1 MESFVQRI
9 IDEKE
14 ELDERIGKLKIFIA
28 SDRFKPLNTE
38 MRALMEEQYFTMD
51 HYSQI
56 LSKRLLLL
64 G

>member
-28 SDRFKPLNTE
+28 SDRFKTLNTE

-51 HYSQI
+51 HSSQI

>member
-14 ELDERIGKLKIFIA
+14 ELDERIGKLKILIA
-28 SDRFKPLNTE
+28 SDRFKTLNTE

>member
-9 IDEKE
+9 IDEKK
-14 ELDERIGKLKIFIA
+14 ELDERTGKLKIFIA
-28 SDRFKPLNTE
+28 SDRFKALNTE
-38 MRALMEEQYFTMD
+38 MKALMEEQYFTMD

-56 LSKRLLLL
+56 LGKRLQLL

>member
-28 SDRFKPLNTE
+28 SDRFKTLNTE
-38 MRALMEEQYFTMD
+38 
-51 HYSQI
+51 
-56 LSKRLLLL
+56 
-64 G
+64 